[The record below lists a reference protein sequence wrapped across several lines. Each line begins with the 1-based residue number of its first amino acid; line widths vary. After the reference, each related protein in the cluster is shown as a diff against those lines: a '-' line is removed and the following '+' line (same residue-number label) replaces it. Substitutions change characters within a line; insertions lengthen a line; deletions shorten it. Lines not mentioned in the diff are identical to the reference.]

1 MTDPAASLAFTDL
14 ETPVGILVVGSGA
27 VGKSSL
33 VKRFTTLSNALG
45 AYRKTVGVEFAERTV
60 STPYGD
66 ARLQLWD
73 TAGQEDFDELARQY
87 YQGAHAVAL
96 CCSVTDRGSLRALP
110 SWRAKVLATCPDLA
124 VAVVLNKVDFLA
136 AAAEQDAAAKVR
148 PDEVAA
154 LAREWKLPL
163 FQVSVKSGQNVDA
176 VFMHLAT
183 EAMRRAMAP
192 AATLAPVIVKA
203 KATPKRGARRAFAS
217 APLGSTAS
225 PAATT
230 ATDDPSAPAPRR
242 TNGTASPPA
251 DPAPASIAATAA
263 VDIPAPS
270 SRAFPTGSLGRR
282 PSSARSPNGTGSP
295 LPSPSP
301 VPTSTSPDPTASP
314 SRAFPTGSLGR
325 RTPSAR
331 TSTPLSFTAPT
342 EGGSELERK
351 TAASPTG
358 STGSGRRPS
367 SAAGRRAS
375 SAVVAAAGKV
385 AGWLGGGGIAGR

>member
-1 MTDPAASLAFTDL
+1 MTDAASLAFTDL

-33 VKRFTTLSNALG
+33 VKRFTTPTTSLG

-60 STPYGD
+60 STPHGD

-73 TAGQEDFDELARQY
+73 TAGQEDFDALARQY
-87 YQGAHAVAL
+87 YRGAHAVAL

-110 SWRAKVLATCPDLA
+110 GWRAKVLATCPDLA
-124 VAVVLNKVDFLA
+124 VAVVLNKVDYLKSDGDD
-136 AAAEQDAAAKVR
+136 EMAAKVR

-163 FQVSVKSGQNVDA
+163 FQVSVKSGRNVDA

-183 EAMRRAMAP
+183 EAMRRATAPSTP
-192 AATLAPVIVKA
+192 AAVAVMAKSKPVIA
-203 KATPKRGARRAFAS
+203 GRTARRAFAS
-217 APLGSTAS
+217 APLGPTAS
-225 PAATT
+225 PTPVVAATDEPT
-230 ATDDPSAPAPRR
+230 PPRR

-251 DPAPASIAATAA
+251 DPAPTAAATAA
-263 VDIPAPS
+263 DVSAPASS

-282 PSSARSPNGTGSP
+282 PSSARSPNRGAP
-295 LPSPSP
+295 LPAPSP
-301 VPTSTSPDPTASP
+301 PPTTSSPDPTASP
-314 SRAFPTGSLGR
+314 SRGFPTGSLGR
-325 RTPSAR
+325 RTAGVR
-331 TSTPLSFTAPT
+331 TSTPLSFTS
-342 EGGSELERK
+342 GDGELDRK
-351 TAASPTG
+351 AAASPTG

-385 AGWLGGGGIAGR
+385 AGWLGGGGVAGR